1 MSSSLAGAQGCLIMP
16 LCAWGVD
23 SARWQEEGWGVGW
36 GGEDR
41 RDMLGLP
48 CLPEAKTLGR
58 GPQGLP
64 TPLWWKELWGS
75 GGQSPSPSN

>member
-1 MSSSLAGAQGCLIMP
+1 MNGSSLAGAQGCLITP
-16 LCAWGVD
+16 QRAWGVD
-23 SARWQEEGWGVGW
+23 SARWQEGGWDGDGDGV

-41 RDMLGLP
+41 KDMLGLP

-64 TPLWWKELWGS
+64 SPLWWEEL
-75 GGQSPSPSN
+75 